1 MGAAA
6 VFETAAE
13 TPPTDKGLATAV
25 QTLHLAQQRDIKL
38 DRQWLSIEMKLVDGD
53 DGDETYSRSRPRSPG
68 SKLAS
73 DESD

>member
-25 QTLHLAQQRDIKL
+25 QMRFVARWSHQVGLPMAILRDG
-38 DRQWLSIEMKLVDGD
+38 STVMKRTQEVDH
-53 DGDETYSRSRPRSPG
+53 EALR
-68 SKLAS
+68 
-73 DESD
+73 ES